1 MSPDPTAV
9 ELQLINILDVITSVT
24 ETKQNPNQIV
34 NEHFCGC
41 YLQKT

>member
-9 ELQLINILDVITSVT
+9 ELQLINILDVITNVT